1 MYYWGK
7 FRNIDTSVD
16 PLGQEYKVVIFTNYD
31 GQHSPYP
38 TNFEGEPLPGR
49 ELVMAAQPFTV
60 NYINNGDNI
69 YKPYKCSTATVRFM
83 MSNFDS
89 NLFASSS
96 NKIMV
101 ALLKRNNN
109 IQLQEGHYVNILTGQ
124 VVVRKKNIGLWYGFV
139 PSEIDS
145 KIYDVEWIGYATPN
159 TYNQTYT
166 LIEEEFELE
175 CQDTLSTLKY
185 NSLPINNIIEIRDV
199 KSLINTI
206 IGGTGSY
213 MNIYYT
219 AGLYFPDTNADSFY
233 SKIIQQ
239 YRNFIDKDDEYV
251 DVLSIL
257 EAIGDYL
264 NVTFIPFGNSVYVV
278 NYECIAANVGNYYKY
293 TFDNN
298 SNGLFFNY
306 KSDNPTYSEYQL
318 VNLENTLT
326 LNKDVFAADDT
337 NITMQTVYD
346 NFNVYC
352 DEELIDIN
360 PDLSQEKWFDNIT
373 VNNTTNTLLLYNY
386 HTPGGAAGA
395 MHQTN
400 ILWLGGVISNYQ
412 MNDEI
417 GFQSY
422 IYLTNYLDENH
433 IIHSHYTPQNPALS
447 PNIFIYYTGLSTQY
461 CGCVNLKNTVI
472 RSTYINNPNNSV
484 YDKNTDWRETYNYD
498 NVFAF
503 WNKTDFNNYNGS
515 GSEISNSTYNSY
527 FNENHQ
533 IMLKYKSPSVMMN
546 KGKQFQ
552 IKGDWKFFHSK
563 FAKSFDGKGTL
574 SLDVEHLY
582 ITAQIIFHVYNGVTH
597 HYFYTLAEATSGTN
611 LDTKLYVLPIYN
623 YDPDNSVNYRVKLPL
638 NDLSIQKDNPLGNN
652 YPFKDLAGQGS
663 QLIIDLDN
671 IDTYIG
677 IGTDYVLDVTVN
689 IINPFIT
696 WKGFEV
702 GDRRVTFASNSAIL
716 RNLEFNFLDKKKI
729 EQWGYGDVTTDFK
742 VNINKNLEELSVE
755 NQLSSNQYTSGLTY
769 NYCNKKYDNHFF
781 TLDNLNNLA
790 TSITGRPEL
799 LKLCDIYNQYH
810 TPTMGINTTIWN
822 HNISPTTKVNYL
834 NKNFIIDRMTFDYE
848 MDRAT
853 LAVIEKKVSSNIP
866 DYVCKM
872 HLENEN
878 GRTLN
883 INPFYNEQNDDL
895 NTVES
900 YSLVNEEITGTTTGS
915 DIVDATI
922 FFYPSLNVEGNF
934 AMASVPTGLSEQIYI
949 NNEGELIIEQ

>member
-7 FRNIDTSVD
+7 FRNIDTTTD

-60 NYINNGDNI
+60 NYINGDNI
-69 YKPYKCSTATVRFM
+69 YKAYKCSTATVRFM
-83 MSNFDS
+83 MNNFDS

-109 IQLQEGHYVNILTGQ
+109 IQLQEGHYVNIVTGQ
-124 VVVRKKNIGLWYGFV
+124 VVVRKKSIGLWYGFV

-175 CQDTLSTLKY
+175 CQDTLSTLKFEA
-185 NSLPINNIIEIRDV
+185 LPLNNYLEIRDV
-199 KSLINTI
+199 KSLLNTI

-213 MNIYYT
+213 KNIYYT
-219 AGLYFPDTNADSFY
+219 TGLYFPDTNSDSFY

-239 YRNFIDKDDEYV
+239 YRNFIDKDDEPV
-251 DVLSIL
+251 DVLSLL
-257 EAIGDYL
+257 ESIGNYL
-264 NVTFIPFGNSVYVV
+264 NITFIPFGDSVYVV
-278 NYECIAANVGNYYKY
+278 NYECIVANVGNYYKY
-293 TFDNN
+293 TFDSN

-306 KSDNPTYSEYQL
+306 KSDNPTYGDYQL

-326 LNKDVFAADDT
+326 LNKDVFASNDT
-337 NITMQTVYD
+337 NITMQSIYD
-346 NFNVYC
+346 NFSVYC
-352 DEELIDIN
+352 DEQLVDIN

-373 VNNTTNTLLLYNY
+373 VNNTTNTLFLRRVR
-386 HTPGGAAGA
+386 HTSGHGVPPE
-395 MHQTN
+395 MQWKIN
-400 ILWLGGVISNYQ
+400 WVGGVISNYQ
-412 MNDEI
+412 MNDGI
-417 GFQSY
+417 GFRSY
-422 IYLTNYLDENH
+422 IYLANYLDEDH
-433 IIHSHYTPQNPALS
+433 IIHSHYTPQNPTLS
-447 PNIFIYYTGLSTQY
+447 PDIFTNIFIYYPTSSPSY

-472 RSTYINNPNNSV
+472 KSEFQNNTSTPYN
-484 YDKNTDWRETYNYD
+484 KETDWKESYNYD

-503 WNKTDFNNYNGS
+503 WNKSDFNNSNV
-515 GSEISNSTYNSY
+515 SNSTYNSY

-552 IKGDWKFFHSK
+552 IKGDWKFFHST
-563 FAKSFDGKGTL
+563 FAKSSDGGGTL
-574 SLDVEHLY
+574 SLDMEHLY
-582 ITAQIIFHVYNGVTH
+582 ITAQVVFHVFNGVRDY
-597 HYFYTLAEATSGTN
+597 YFYTVSETSDETD

-638 NDLSIQKDNPLGNN
+638 NDLSIQKDNPCGNN
-652 YPFKDLAGQGS
+652 YPFKDLAGQGT

-677 IGTDYVLDVTVN
+677 TDYILDVTVN

-696 WKGFEV
+696 WKGYNTDNSR
-702 GDRRVTFASNSAIL
+702 GTMASNSAIL

-729 EQWGYGDVTTDFK
+729 EQWGYGDIKTDFK
-742 VNINKNLEELSVE
+742 VNINKNLEEISVE
-755 NQLSSNQYTSGLTY
+755 NQLSSNQYTSGLSY
-769 NYCNKKYDNHFF
+769 NYCNKKYDTHFF

-799 LKLCDIYNQYH
+799 LKLCDLYNQYH

-822 HNISPTTKVNYL
+822 HNISPTTKVSYL
-834 NKNFIIDRMTFDYE
+834 NKNFIIDRMVFDYE

-853 LAVIEKKVSSNIP
+853 LDIIEKKVSSNIP

-872 HLENEN
+872 YLENEN

-900 YSLVNEEITGTTTGS
+900 YSLTNGEITGTITGS
-915 DIVDATI
+915 YIIDATI
-922 FFYPSLNVEGNF
+922 FFYPSFNVEGNF
-934 AMASVPTGLSEQIYI
+934 AMVSVPTGLSEQIYI
-949 NNEGELIIEQ
+949 NNEGEIIIEQ

>member
-31 GQHSPYP
+31 GYTSPYGFNP
-38 TNFEGEPLPGR
+38 ITEQPYLGT
-49 ELVMAAQPFTV
+49 ELVMASQPFTV
-60 NYINNGDNI
+60 NYINGDNI

-83 MSNFDS
+83 MNNFDS

-109 IQLQEGHYVNILTGQ
+109 IQLQEGHYVNIVTGQ
-124 VVVRKKNIGLWYGFV
+124 VVVRKKSIGLWYGFV

-145 KIYDVEWIGYATPN
+145 KIYDVEWIGYATSN
-159 TYNQTYT
+159 TYNQNYT
-166 LIEEEFELE
+166 LVEQEFELE
-175 CQDTLSTLKY
+175 CQDTLSTLKFEA
-185 NSLPINNIIEIRDV
+185 LPLNNYLEIRDV
-199 KSLINTI
+199 KSLLNTI

-213 MNIYYT
+213 KNIYYT
-219 AGLYFPDTNADSFY
+219 TGLYFPDTNQDSFY
-233 SKIIQQ
+233 SKVIQQ
-239 YRNFIDKDDEYV
+239 YRNFIDKDDEPV
-251 DVLSIL
+251 DVLSLL
-257 EAIGDYL
+257 EFIGNYL
-264 NVTFIPFGNSVYVV
+264 NITFIPFGNSVYVV
-278 NYECIAANVGNYYKY
+278 NYECIAGNVGNYYKY

-306 KSDNPTYSEYQL
+306 KSDSPTYGDYQL

-337 NITMQTVYD
+337 NITMQSVYD
-346 NFNVYC
+346 NFNVFC
-352 DEELIDIN
+352 DEELVDIN

-373 VNNTTNTLLLYNY
+373 VNNTINTLLLYNY

-400 ILWLGGVISNYQ
+400 ILWLGGVISNYR
-412 MNDEI
+412 MND
-417 GFQSY
+417 GFGYQSY
-422 IYLTNYLDENH
+422 IYLTNYLDEDN
-433 IIHSHYTPQNPALS
+433 IIHSHYTPQNPTLS
-447 PNIFIYYTGLSTQY
+447 PNIFNYYTGSSTQY

-472 RSTYINNPNNSV
+472 RSAYINNPSQSV
-484 YDKNTDWRETYNYD
+484 YNKNTDWRETYNYD

-503 WNKTDFNNYNGS
+503 WNKSDFNNYMGDV
-515 GSEISNSTYNSY
+515 ISDSTYNSY

-546 KGKQFQ
+546 KGKQLQ

-563 FAKSFDGKGTL
+563 FAKTFDGKSPL
-574 SLDVEHLY
+574 ELDIEHLY
-582 ITAQIIFHVYNGVTH
+582 ITAQIIFHVFNGVTH
-597 HYFYTLAEATSGTN
+597 HYFSTVAETSSGTN
-611 LDTKLYVLPIYN
+611 LDTKLYVQHINN
-623 YDPDNSVNYRVKLPL
+623 YDPNNSVNYRVKLPL

-677 IGTDYVLDVTVN
+677 TDYILDVTVN

-696 WKGFEV
+696 WKANRIN
-702 GDRRVTFASNSAIL
+702 DYRVTMASNSAIL
-716 RNLEFNFLDKKKI
+716 RNLEFNILDKKKI
-729 EQWGYGDVTTDFK
+729 EQWGYGDIKTDFK

-769 NYCNKKYDNHFF
+769 NYCNKKYDTHFF

-790 TSITGRPEL
+790 TTITGRPEL
-799 LKLCDIYNQYH
+799 LKLCDLYNQYH
-810 TPTMGINTTIWN
+810 TPTMGINTTVWN
-822 HNISPTTKVNYL
+822 HNISPTSKVSYL

-853 LAVIEKKVSSNIP
+853 LDIVEKKVSSNIP

-872 HLENEN
+872 YLENEN

-883 INPFYNEQNDDL
+883 TNPFYNEQNDDL

-900 YSLVNEEITGTTTGS
+900 YSLNNGVITSTTTGS

-922 FFYPSLNVEGNF
+922 IFYPSFNIEGNF
-934 AMASVPTGLSEQIYI
+934 AMVSVPTGLQEQIYI